1 MYKST
6 CQSIYRLQI
15 FLSAVIS
22 DMHPTLPS
30 HQLTHN
36 PNFML
41 HRDPTG
47 TPGELT
53 VLHRPPSWLKRSS
66 GEGSWEG
73 EEEGRR
79 GIVREEKERGEG

>member
-1 MYKST
+1 
-6 CQSIYRLQI
+6 
-15 FLSAVIS
+15 
-22 DMHPTLPS
+22 
-30 HQLTHN
+30 
-36 PNFML
+36 ML